1 MSARM
6 QCYAHSSCKQQRRGS
21 QTQQEGLG
29 PGPWT
34 PEALTPQDRTLPFSL
49 CAAQSHPIPGFPGRT
64 ARLRQVGGHQGSRQS
79 CRDPVLGDWPCF
91 LALCPVEFTSP
102 LHSFQLPLAL
112 SLPSRAGMEKV
123 RMISSSSLGEQV
135 WGLQGR
141 QARPPSRRAPFCPS
155 HPALCF
161 WSLASSPCGVANRGP
176 AELWRGGVNV
186 VTPLHPHCRPGS
198 GYVSW
203 SPSPIASAQS
213 GGKGPHPCCP
223 GASSPFLIPRRS
235 SLKRLVCVF
244 CSCWDLAGED
254 PSLIPTELSLKPMVV
269 VTLFCKGHYCLQF
282 SILCLN

>member
-1 MSARM
+1 MSGGVHEPTTLLPA
-6 QCYAHSSCKQQRRGS
+6 ASSSEPAIACRHGKSENDQ
-21 QTQQEGLG
+21 LVV
-29 PGPWT
+29 PGGAGVGAAGKAGVT
-34 PEALTPQDRTLPFSL
+34 P
-49 CAAQSHPIPGFPGRT
+49 
-64 ARLRQVGGHQGSRQS
+64 SRQ
-79 CRDPVLGDWPCF
+79 
-91 LALCPVEFTSP
+91 
-102 LHSFQLPLAL
+102 
-112 SLPSRAGMEKV
+112 
-123 RMISSSSLGEQV
+123 
-135 WGLQGR
+135 
-141 QARPPSRRAPFCPS
+141 APFCPS

-161 WSLASSPCGVANRGP
+161 WTLASSPCGVANRGP